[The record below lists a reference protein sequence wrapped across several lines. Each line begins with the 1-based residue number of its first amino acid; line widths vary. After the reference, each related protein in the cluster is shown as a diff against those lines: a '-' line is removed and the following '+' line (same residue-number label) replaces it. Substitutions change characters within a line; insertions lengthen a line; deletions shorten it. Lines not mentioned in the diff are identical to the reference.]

1 MATIINDAR
10 IYINNSSIKNND
22 KNKIIIVNQGQLI
35 PNENVTIQNTKYP
48 DENTIL
54 HRKKFV
60 HK

>member
-48 DENTIL
+48 DANPIINTNN
-54 HRKKFV
+54 
-60 HK
+60 